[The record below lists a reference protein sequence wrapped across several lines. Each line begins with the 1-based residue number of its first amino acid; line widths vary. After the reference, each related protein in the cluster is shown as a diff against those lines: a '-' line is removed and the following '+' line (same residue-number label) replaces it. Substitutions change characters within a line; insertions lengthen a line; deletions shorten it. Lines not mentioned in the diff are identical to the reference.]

1 MGDIDLEPMRMVQEV
16 EGPRPAKKKMRSNIT
31 VGMFDGGIIEDH
43 VLLKGY
49 AKENDVVNTTATSN
63 SLQHGNSVCGAILHG
78 HLGGKTPSDEL
89 KNPSVFVESF
99 RVLPAETQITSTRDA
114 ESVHGMYETID
125 QIEAV
130 VAERKDIKLYNLSFG
145 PKEPILDDN
154 ISRFTYALDR
164 LTYNVEEGEI
174 NPLFCTAVGNDGNR
188 GEYLNRIQTPSD
200 FFTKQI
206 QKLKNDNRRGTA
218 RNYSKTLKSLKAFMK
233 NTDSTFNIVTEQFV
247 ESYNTF
253 LIQRGVV
260 RNTISFYMRIFRSV
274 YNKAVTQKIIE
285 QTFPFK
291 NVYTGVDRTR
301 KRAVT
306 ETVIS
311 QLLSI
316 DLKKS
321 KALQFARDLFIF
333 SFYARGMAF
342 VDIVYLKKSNIQNG
356 YITYVRHKTGQELT
370 IRIETRLQN
379 IINRYEKKDSPYVFP
394 ILNTE
399 DGNKAYSQYEIA
411 LNYYNRQLKRLS
423 KLLEPNINLSSYTP
437 RHTWA
442 TTARNKNVPLS
453 IISAGM
459 GHSSEKTTLIYL
471 TKIDNS
477 IIDEVNKAII
487 DSIKQ

>member
-1 MGDIDLEPMRMVQEV
+1 MATVKVKL
-16 EGPRPAKKKMRSNIT
+16 RPST
-31 VGMFDGGIIEDH
+31 VPGKAGTIYYQ
-43 VLLKGY
+43 L
-49 AKENDVVNTTATSN
+49 T
-63 SLQHGNSVCGAILHG
+63 
-78 HLGGKTPSDEL
+78 HLRQVK
-89 KNPSVFVESF
+89 
-99 RVLPAETQITSTRDA
+99 QITTKIHLHPQDWDSNKAQIIFTDSTSYLLQCKIDRD
-114 ESVHGMYETID
+114 
-125 QIEAV
+125 
-130 VAERKDIKLYNLSFG
+130 
-145 PKEPILDDN
+145 
-154 ISRFTYALDR
+154 LDR
-164 LTYNVEEGEI
+164 LKKIIYKIDAECANYTVNEI
-174 NPLFCTAVGNDGNR
+174 IEKFYQTTAD
-188 GEYLNRIQTPSD
+188 YSITD
-200 FFTKQI
+200 FFTQQI

-274 YNKAVTQKIIE
+274 YNKAVAQKIIE

-379 IINRYEKKDSPYVFP
+379 IINQYEKKDSPYLFP

-399 DGNKAYSQYEIA
+399 DENKAYSQYEIA

>member
-1 MGDIDLEPMRMVQEV
+1 MATVKVKL
-16 EGPRPAKKKMRSNIT
+16 RPST
-31 VGMFDGGIIEDH
+31 VPGKAGTIYYQ
-43 VLLKGY
+43 L
-49 AKENDVVNTTATSN
+49 T
-63 SLQHGNSVCGAILHG
+63 
-78 HLGGKTPSDEL
+78 HLRQVK
-89 KNPSVFVESF
+89 
-99 RVLPAETQITSTRDA
+99 QITTKIHLHPQDWDSNKAQIIFTDSTSYLLQCKIDRD
-114 ESVHGMYETID
+114 
-125 QIEAV
+125 
-130 VAERKDIKLYNLSFG
+130 
-145 PKEPILDDN
+145 
-154 ISRFTYALDR
+154 LDR
-164 LTYNVEEGEI
+164 LKKIIYKIDAECANYTVNEI
-174 NPLFCTAVGNDGNR
+174 IEKFYQTTAD
-188 GEYLNRIQTPSD
+188 YSITD
-200 FFTKQI
+200 FFTQQI

-311 QLLSI
+311 HLLSI

-379 IINRYEKKDSPYVFP
+379 IINQYEKKDSPYLFP

-399 DGNKAYSQYEIA
+399 DENKAYSQYEIA

>member
-1 MGDIDLEPMRMVQEV
+1 MATVKVKL
-16 EGPRPAKKKMRSNIT
+16 RPSTVPGKAGTIYYQLTHLRQVKQITTKIHLHPKNWDSN
-31 VGMFDGGIIEDH
+31 
-43 VLLKGY
+43 
-49 AKENDVVNTTATSN
+49 N
-63 SLQHGNSVCGAILHG
+63 
-78 HLGGKTPSDEL
+78 
-89 KNPSVFVESF
+89 
-99 RVLPAETQITSTRDA
+99 TQIIFTDSTSYLLQCKIDRD
-114 ESVHGMYETID
+114 
-125 QIEAV
+125 
-130 VAERKDIKLYNLSFG
+130 
-145 PKEPILDDN
+145 
-154 ISRFTYALDR
+154 LDR
-164 LTYNVEEGEI
+164 LKKIICKMDTECANYTVNEI
-174 NPLFCTAVGNDGNR
+174 IEKFH
-188 GEYLNRIQTPSD
+188 QTNSDYTITD

-218 RNYSKTLKSLKAFMK
+218 RNYNKTLKSLKAFMK

-274 YNKAVTQKIIE
+274 YNKAVAQKIVE

-291 NVYTGVDRTR
+291 NVYTGVDKTR

-333 SFYARGMAF
+333 SFYTRGMAF
-342 VDIVYLKKSNIQNG
+342 VDIVFLKKSNIQNG

-370 IRIETRLQN
+370 IKIETKLQN

-399 DGNKAYSQYEIA
+399 DENKAYSQYEIA

-423 KLLEPNINLSSYTP
+423 NFLEPNINLSSYTP

-459 GHSSEKTTLIYL
+459 GHSSERTTLIYL
-471 TKIDNS
+471 TKIENS
-477 IIDEVNKAII
+477 VIDEVNKTII

>member
-1 MGDIDLEPMRMVQEV
+1 MATVKVKL
-16 EGPRPAKKKMRSNIT
+16 RPST
-31 VGMFDGGIIEDH
+31 VPGKAGTIYYQ
-43 VLLKGY
+43 L
-49 AKENDVVNTTATSN
+49 T
-63 SLQHGNSVCGAILHG
+63 
-78 HLGGKTPSDEL
+78 HLRQVK
-89 KNPSVFVESF
+89 
-99 RVLPAETQITSTRDA
+99 QITTKIHLHPQDWDSNKAQIIFTDSTSYLLQCKIDRD
-114 ESVHGMYETID
+114 
-125 QIEAV
+125 
-130 VAERKDIKLYNLSFG
+130 
-145 PKEPILDDN
+145 
-154 ISRFTYALDR
+154 LDR
-164 LTYNVEEGEI
+164 LKKIIYKIDAECANYTVNEI
-174 NPLFCTAVGNDGNR
+174 IEKFYQTTAD
-188 GEYLNRIQTPSD
+188 YSITD
-200 FFTKQI
+200 FFTQQI

-356 YITYVRHKTGQELT
+356 YITCVRHKTGQELT

-379 IINRYEKKDSPYVFP
+379 IINQYEKKDSPYLFP

-399 DGNKAYSQYEIA
+399 DENKAYSQYEVA

>member
-1 MGDIDLEPMRMVQEV
+1 MATVKVKL
-16 EGPRPAKKKMRSNIT
+16 RPST
-31 VGMFDGGIIEDH
+31 VPGKAGTIYYQ
-43 VLLKGY
+43 L
-49 AKENDVVNTTATSN
+49 T
-63 SLQHGNSVCGAILHG
+63 
-78 HLGGKTPSDEL
+78 HLRQVK
-89 KNPSVFVESF
+89 
-99 RVLPAETQITSTRDA
+99 QITTKIHLHPQDWDSNKAQIIFTDSTSYLLQCKIDRD
-114 ESVHGMYETID
+114 
-125 QIEAV
+125 
-130 VAERKDIKLYNLSFG
+130 
-145 PKEPILDDN
+145 
-154 ISRFTYALDR
+154 LDR
-164 LTYNVEEGEI
+164 LKKIIYKIDAECANYTVNEI
-174 NPLFCTAVGNDGNR
+174 IEKFYQTTAD
-188 GEYLNRIQTPSD
+188 YSITD
-200 FFTKQI
+200 FFTQQI

-379 IINRYEKKDSPYVFP
+379 IINQYEKKDSPYLFP

-399 DGNKAYSQYEIA
+399 DENKAYSQYEIA

-477 IIDEVNKAII
+477 IIADVNKAII

>member
-1 MGDIDLEPMRMVQEV
+1 MATVKVKL
-16 EGPRPAKKKMRSNIT
+16 RPSTVPGKAGTIYYQLTHLRQVKQITTKIHLHPKNWDSN
-31 VGMFDGGIIEDH
+31 
-43 VLLKGY
+43 
-49 AKENDVVNTTATSN
+49 N
-63 SLQHGNSVCGAILHG
+63 
-78 HLGGKTPSDEL
+78 
-89 KNPSVFVESF
+89 
-99 RVLPAETQITSTRDA
+99 TQIIFTDSTSYLLQCKIDRD
-114 ESVHGMYETID
+114 
-125 QIEAV
+125 
-130 VAERKDIKLYNLSFG
+130 
-145 PKEPILDDN
+145 
-154 ISRFTYALDR
+154 LDR
-164 LTYNVEEGEI
+164 LKKIICKMDTECANYTVNEI
-174 NPLFCTAVGNDGNR
+174 IEKFH
-188 GEYLNRIQTPSD
+188 QTNSDYTITD

-218 RNYSKTLKSLKAFMK
+218 RNYNKTLKSLKAFMK

-274 YNKAVTQKIIE
+274 YNKAVTQKIVE

-291 NVYTGVDRTR
+291 NVYTGVDKTR

-333 SFYARGMAF
+333 SFYTRGMAF
-342 VDIVYLKKSNIQNG
+342 VDIVFLKKSNIQNG

-370 IRIETRLQN
+370 IKIETKLQN

-399 DGNKAYSQYEIA
+399 DENKAYSQYEIA

-423 KLLEPNINLSSYTP
+423 NFLEPNINLSSYTP

-459 GHSSEKTTLIYL
+459 GHKLGKDDTDLLDQDRKFSYRRSK
-471 TKIDNS
+471 
-477 IIDEVNKAII
+477 
-487 DSIKQ
+487 

>member
-1 MGDIDLEPMRMVQEV
+1 MATVKVKL
-16 EGPRPAKKKMRSNIT
+16 RPSTVPGKAGTIYYQLTHLRQVKQITTKIHLHPKNWDSN
-31 VGMFDGGIIEDH
+31 
-43 VLLKGY
+43 
-49 AKENDVVNTTATSN
+49 N
-63 SLQHGNSVCGAILHG
+63 
-78 HLGGKTPSDEL
+78 
-89 KNPSVFVESF
+89 
-99 RVLPAETQITSTRDA
+99 TQIIFTDSTSYLLQCKIDRD
-114 ESVHGMYETID
+114 
-125 QIEAV
+125 
-130 VAERKDIKLYNLSFG
+130 
-145 PKEPILDDN
+145 
-154 ISRFTYALDR
+154 LDR
-164 LTYNVEEGEI
+164 LKKIICKMDTECANYTVNEI
-174 NPLFCTAVGNDGNR
+174 IEKFH
-188 GEYLNRIQTPSD
+188 QTNSDYTITD

-218 RNYSKTLKSLKAFMK
+218 RNYNKTLKSLKAFMK

-274 YNKAVTQKIIE
+274 YNKAVTQKIVE

-291 NVYTGVDRTR
+291 NVYTGVDKTR

-333 SFYARGMAF
+333 SFYTRGMTF
-342 VDIVYLKKSNIQNG
+342 VDIVFLKKSNIQNG

-370 IRIETRLQN
+370 IKIETKLQN

-423 KLLEPNINLSSYTP
+423 NFLEPNINLSSYTP

-459 GHSSEKTTLIYL
+459 GHSSERTTLIYL
-471 TKIDNS
+471 TKIENS
-477 IIDEVNKAII
+477 VIDQVNKTII

>member
-1 MGDIDLEPMRMVQEV
+1 MATVKVKL
-16 EGPRPAKKKMRSNIT
+16 RPST
-31 VGMFDGGIIEDH
+31 VPGKAGTIYYQ
-43 VLLKGY
+43 L
-49 AKENDVVNTTATSN
+49 T
-63 SLQHGNSVCGAILHG
+63 
-78 HLGGKTPSDEL
+78 HLRQVK
-89 KNPSVFVESF
+89 
-99 RVLPAETQITSTRDA
+99 QITTKIHLHPQDWDSNKAQIIFTDSTSYLLQCKIDRD
-114 ESVHGMYETID
+114 
-125 QIEAV
+125 
-130 VAERKDIKLYNLSFG
+130 
-145 PKEPILDDN
+145 
-154 ISRFTYALDR
+154 LDR
-164 LTYNVEEGEI
+164 LKKIIYKIDAECANYTVNEI
-174 NPLFCTAVGNDGNR
+174 IEKFYQTTAD
-188 GEYLNRIQTPSD
+188 YSITD
-200 FFTKQI
+200 FFTQQI

-260 RNTISFYMRIFRSV
+260 QNTISFYMRIFRSV

-379 IINRYEKKDSPYVFP
+379 IINQYEKKDSPYLFP

-399 DGNKAYSQYEIA
+399 DENKAYSQYEIA

>member
-1 MGDIDLEPMRMVQEV
+1 MATVKVKL
-16 EGPRPAKKKMRSNIT
+16 RPSTVPGKAGTIYYQLTHLRQVKQITTKIHLHPKNWDSN
-31 VGMFDGGIIEDH
+31 
-43 VLLKGY
+43 
-49 AKENDVVNTTATSN
+49 N
-63 SLQHGNSVCGAILHG
+63 
-78 HLGGKTPSDEL
+78 
-89 KNPSVFVESF
+89 
-99 RVLPAETQITSTRDA
+99 TQIIFTDSTSYLLQCKIDRD
-114 ESVHGMYETID
+114 
-125 QIEAV
+125 
-130 VAERKDIKLYNLSFG
+130 
-145 PKEPILDDN
+145 
-154 ISRFTYALDR
+154 LDR
-164 LTYNVEEGEI
+164 LKKIINKMDTECANYTVNEI
-174 NPLFCTAVGNDGNR
+174 IEKFH
-188 GEYLNRIQTPSD
+188 QTNSDYTITD

-206 QKLKNDNRRGTA
+206 QKLKNDNRRGTT
-218 RNYSKTLKSLKAFMK
+218 RNYNKTLKSLKAFMK

-274 YNKAVTQKIIE
+274 YNKAVTQKIVE

-291 NVYTGVDRTR
+291 NVYTGVDKTR

-333 SFYARGMAF
+333 SFYTRGMAF
-342 VDIVYLKKSNIQNG
+342 VDIVFLKKSNIQNG

-370 IRIETRLQN
+370 IKIETKLQN

-423 KLLEPNINLSSYTP
+423 NFLEPNINLSSYTP

-459 GHSSEKTTLIYL
+459 GHSSERTTLIYL
-471 TKIDNS
+471 TKIENS
-477 IIDEVNKAII
+477 VIDEVNKTII

>member
-1 MGDIDLEPMRMVQEV
+1 MATVKVKL
-16 EGPRPAKKKMRSNIT
+16 RPST
-31 VGMFDGGIIEDH
+31 VPGKAGTIYYQ
-43 VLLKGY
+43 L
-49 AKENDVVNTTATSN
+49 T
-63 SLQHGNSVCGAILHG
+63 
-78 HLGGKTPSDEL
+78 HLRQVK
-89 KNPSVFVESF
+89 
-99 RVLPAETQITSTRDA
+99 QITTKIHLHPQDWDSNKAQIIFTDSTSYLLQCKIDRD
-114 ESVHGMYETID
+114 
-125 QIEAV
+125 
-130 VAERKDIKLYNLSFG
+130 
-145 PKEPILDDN
+145 
-154 ISRFTYALDR
+154 LDR
-164 LTYNVEEGEI
+164 LKKIIYKIDAECANYTVNEI
-174 NPLFCTAVGNDGNR
+174 IEKFYQTTAD
-188 GEYLNRIQTPSD
+188 YSITD
-200 FFTKQI
+200 FFTQQI

-379 IINRYEKKDSPYVFP
+379 IINQYEKKDSPYLFP

-399 DGNKAYSQYEIA
+399 DENNAYSQYEIA

>member
-1 MGDIDLEPMRMVQEV
+1 MATVKVKL
-16 EGPRPAKKKMRSNIT
+16 RPST
-31 VGMFDGGIIEDH
+31 VPGKAGTIYYQ
-43 VLLKGY
+43 L
-49 AKENDVVNTTATSN
+49 T
-63 SLQHGNSVCGAILHG
+63 
-78 HLGGKTPSDEL
+78 HLRQVK
-89 KNPSVFVESF
+89 
-99 RVLPAETQITSTRDA
+99 QITTKIHLHPQDWDSNKAQIIFTDSTSYLLQCKIDRD
-114 ESVHGMYETID
+114 
-125 QIEAV
+125 
-130 VAERKDIKLYNLSFG
+130 
-145 PKEPILDDN
+145 
-154 ISRFTYALDR
+154 LDR
-164 LTYNVEEGEI
+164 LKKIIYKIDAECANYTVNEI
-174 NPLFCTAVGNDGNR
+174 IEKFYQTTAD
-188 GEYLNRIQTPSD
+188 YSITD
-200 FFTKQI
+200 FFTQQI

-379 IINRYEKKDSPYVFP
+379 IINQYEKKDSPYLFP

-399 DGNKAYSQYEIA
+399 DENKAYSQYEIA

-459 GHSSEKTTLIYL
+459 GHSSEKNHTDLFDKDRQFNYR
-471 TKIDNS
+471 
-477 IIDEVNKAII
+477 
-487 DSIKQ
+487 

>member
-1 MGDIDLEPMRMVQEV
+1 MATVKVKL
-16 EGPRPAKKKMRSNIT
+16 RPSTVPGKAGTIYYQLTHLRQVKQITTKIHLHPKNWDSN
-31 VGMFDGGIIEDH
+31 
-43 VLLKGY
+43 
-49 AKENDVVNTTATSN
+49 N
-63 SLQHGNSVCGAILHG
+63 
-78 HLGGKTPSDEL
+78 
-89 KNPSVFVESF
+89 
-99 RVLPAETQITSTRDA
+99 TQIIFTDSTSYLLQCKIDRD
-114 ESVHGMYETID
+114 
-125 QIEAV
+125 
-130 VAERKDIKLYNLSFG
+130 
-145 PKEPILDDN
+145 
-154 ISRFTYALDR
+154 LDR
-164 LTYNVEEGEI
+164 LKKIICKMDTECANYTVNEI
-174 NPLFCTAVGNDGNR
+174 IEKFH
-188 GEYLNRIQTPSD
+188 QTNSDYTITD

-218 RNYSKTLKSLKAFMK
+218 RNYNKTLKSLKAFMK

-274 YNKAVTQKIIE
+274 YNKAVTQKIVE

-291 NVYTGVDRTR
+291 NVYTGVDKTR

-333 SFYARGMAF
+333 SFYTRGMAF
-342 VDIVYLKKSNIQNG
+342 VDIVFLKKSNIQNG

-370 IRIETRLQN
+370 IKIETKLQN

-423 KLLEPNINLSSYTP
+423 NFLEPNINLSSYTP

-459 GHSSEKTTLIYL
+459 DTARKGRHYL
-471 TKIDNS
+471 LDQDRKFS
-477 IIDEVNKAII
+477 YRRSK
-487 DSIKQ
+487 

>member
-1 MGDIDLEPMRMVQEV
+1 MATVKVKL
-16 EGPRPAKKKMRSNIT
+16 RPST
-31 VGMFDGGIIEDH
+31 VPGKAGTIYYQ
-43 VLLKGY
+43 L
-49 AKENDVVNTTATSN
+49 T
-63 SLQHGNSVCGAILHG
+63 
-78 HLGGKTPSDEL
+78 HLRQVK
-89 KNPSVFVESF
+89 
-99 RVLPAETQITSTRDA
+99 QITTKIHLHPQDWDSNKAQIIFTDSTSYLLQCKIDRD
-114 ESVHGMYETID
+114 
-125 QIEAV
+125 
-130 VAERKDIKLYNLSFG
+130 
-145 PKEPILDDN
+145 
-154 ISRFTYALDR
+154 LDR
-164 LTYNVEEGEI
+164 LKKIIYKIDAECANYTVNEI
-174 NPLFCTAVGNDGNR
+174 IEKFYQTTAD
-188 GEYLNRIQTPSD
+188 YSITD
-200 FFTKQI
+200 FFTQQI

-253 LIQRGVV
+253 LIQWGVV

-379 IINRYEKKDSPYVFP
+379 IINQYEKKDSPYLFP

-399 DGNKAYSQYEIA
+399 DENKAYSQYEIA

>member
-1 MGDIDLEPMRMVQEV
+1 MATVKVKL
-16 EGPRPAKKKMRSNIT
+16 RPST
-31 VGMFDGGIIEDH
+31 VPGKAGTIYYQ
-43 VLLKGY
+43 L
-49 AKENDVVNTTATSN
+49 T
-63 SLQHGNSVCGAILHG
+63 
-78 HLGGKTPSDEL
+78 HLRQVK
-89 KNPSVFVESF
+89 
-99 RVLPAETQITSTRDA
+99 QITTKIHLHPQDWDSNKAQIIFTDLTSYLLQCKIDRD
-114 ESVHGMYETID
+114 
-125 QIEAV
+125 
-130 VAERKDIKLYNLSFG
+130 
-145 PKEPILDDN
+145 
-154 ISRFTYALDR
+154 LDR
-164 LTYNVEEGEI
+164 LKKIIYKIDAECANYTVNEI
-174 NPLFCTAVGNDGNR
+174 IEKFYQTTAD
-188 GEYLNRIQTPSD
+188 YSITD
-200 FFTKQI
+200 FFTQQI

-379 IINRYEKKDSPYVFP
+379 IINQYEKKDSPYLFP

-399 DGNKAYSQYEIA
+399 DENKAYSQYEIA

>member
-1 MGDIDLEPMRMVQEV
+1 MATVKVKL
-16 EGPRPAKKKMRSNIT
+16 RPSTVPGKAGTIYYQLTHLRQVKQITTKIHLHPKNWDSN
-31 VGMFDGGIIEDH
+31 
-43 VLLKGY
+43 
-49 AKENDVVNTTATSN
+49 N
-63 SLQHGNSVCGAILHG
+63 
-78 HLGGKTPSDEL
+78 
-89 KNPSVFVESF
+89 
-99 RVLPAETQITSTRDA
+99 TQIIFTDSTSYLLQCKIDRD
-114 ESVHGMYETID
+114 
-125 QIEAV
+125 
-130 VAERKDIKLYNLSFG
+130 
-145 PKEPILDDN
+145 
-154 ISRFTYALDR
+154 LDR
-164 LTYNVEEGEI
+164 LKKIICKMDTECANYTVNEI
-174 NPLFCTAVGNDGNR
+174 IEKFH
-188 GEYLNRIQTPSD
+188 QTNSDYTITD

-218 RNYSKTLKSLKAFMK
+218 RNYNETLKSLKAFMK

-274 YNKAVTQKIIE
+274 YNKAVTQKIVE

-291 NVYTGVDRTR
+291 NVYTGVDKTR

-333 SFYARGMAF
+333 SFYTRGMAF
-342 VDIVYLKKSNIQNG
+342 VDIVFLKKSNIQNG

-370 IRIETRLQN
+370 IKIETKLQN

-423 KLLEPNINLSSYTP
+423 NFLEPNINLSSYTP

-459 GHSSEKTTLIYL
+459 GHSSERTTLIYL
-471 TKIDNS
+471 TKIENS
-477 IIDEVNKAII
+477 VIDEVNKTII

>member
-1 MGDIDLEPMRMVQEV
+1 MATVKVKLRPSTVPGKAGTIYYQLTHLRQAKQITTKIHLHPQDWDSNKAQIIFTDSTSYLLQCKIDRDIDRL
-16 EGPRPAKKKMRSNIT
+16 KKIIYKIDAECANYT
-31 VGMFDGGIIEDH
+31 VNEIIE
-43 VLLKGY
+43 KFY
-49 AKENDVVNTTATSN
+49 QTTADYS
-63 SLQHGNSVCGAILHG
+63 
-78 HLGGKTPSDEL
+78 
-89 KNPSVFVESF
+89 
-99 RVLPAETQITSTRDA
+99 IT
-114 ESVHGMYETID
+114 
-125 QIEAV
+125 
-130 VAERKDIKLYNLSFG
+130 
-145 PKEPILDDN
+145 
-154 ISRFTYALDR
+154 
-164 LTYNVEEGEI
+164 
-174 NPLFCTAVGNDGNR
+174 
-188 GEYLNRIQTPSD
+188 D
-200 FFTKQI
+200 FFTQQI

-218 RNYSKTLKSLKAFMK
+218 RNYSKTLKSLKAFKK

-379 IINRYEKKDSPYVFP
+379 IINQYEKKDSPYLFP

-399 DGNKAYSQYEIA
+399 DENKAYPQYEIA

-442 TTARNKNVPLS
+442 TTARNKNVPLT

>member
-1 MGDIDLEPMRMVQEV
+1 MATVKVKL
-16 EGPRPAKKKMRSNIT
+16 RPST
-31 VGMFDGGIIEDH
+31 VPGKAGTIYYQ
-43 VLLKGY
+43 L
-49 AKENDVVNTTATSN
+49 T
-63 SLQHGNSVCGAILHG
+63 
-78 HLGGKTPSDEL
+78 HLRQVK
-89 KNPSVFVESF
+89 
-99 RVLPAETQITSTRDA
+99 QITTKIHLHPQDWDSNKAQIIFTDSTSYLLQCKIDRD
-114 ESVHGMYETID
+114 
-125 QIEAV
+125 
-130 VAERKDIKLYNLSFG
+130 
-145 PKEPILDDN
+145 
-154 ISRFTYALDR
+154 LDR
-164 LTYNVEEGEI
+164 LKKIIYKIDAECANYTVNEI
-174 NPLFCTAVGNDGNR
+174 IEKFYQTTAD
-188 GEYLNRIQTPSD
+188 YSITD
-200 FFTKQI
+200 FFTQQI

-260 RNTISFYMRIFRSV
+260 RNTISFYMRRVRSV

-379 IINRYEKKDSPYVFP
+379 IINQYEKKDSPYLFP

-399 DGNKAYSQYEIA
+399 DENKAYSQYEIA

>member
-1 MGDIDLEPMRMVQEV
+1 MATVKVKL
-16 EGPRPAKKKMRSNIT
+16 RPSTVPGKAGTIYYQLTHLRQVKQITTKIHLHPKNWDSN
-31 VGMFDGGIIEDH
+31 
-43 VLLKGY
+43 
-49 AKENDVVNTTATSN
+49 N
-63 SLQHGNSVCGAILHG
+63 
-78 HLGGKTPSDEL
+78 
-89 KNPSVFVESF
+89 
-99 RVLPAETQITSTRDA
+99 TQIIFTDSTSYLLQCKIDRD
-114 ESVHGMYETID
+114 
-125 QIEAV
+125 
-130 VAERKDIKLYNLSFG
+130 
-145 PKEPILDDN
+145 
-154 ISRFTYALDR
+154 LDR
-164 LTYNVEEGEI
+164 LKKIICKMDTECANYTVNEI
-174 NPLFCTAVGNDGNR
+174 IEKFH
-188 GEYLNRIQTPSD
+188 QTNSDYTITD
-200 FFTKQI
+200 FFAKQI

-218 RNYSKTLKSLKAFMK
+218 RNYNKTLKSLKAFMK

-274 YNKAVTQKIIE
+274 YNKAVTQKIVE

-291 NVYTGVDRTR
+291 NVYTGVDKTR

-333 SFYARGMAF
+333 SFYTRGMAF
-342 VDIVYLKKSNIQNG
+342 VDIVFLKKSNIQNG

-370 IRIETRLQN
+370 IKIETKLQN

-423 KLLEPNINLSSYTP
+423 NFLEPNINLSSYTP

-459 GHSSEKTTLIYL
+459 GHSSERTTLIYL
-471 TKIDNS
+471 TKIENS
-477 IIDEVNKAII
+477 VIDEVNKTII

>member
-1 MGDIDLEPMRMVQEV
+1 MATVKVKL
-16 EGPRPAKKKMRSNIT
+16 RPST
-31 VGMFDGGIIEDH
+31 VPGKAGTIYYQ
-43 VLLKGY
+43 L
-49 AKENDVVNTTATSN
+49 T
-63 SLQHGNSVCGAILHG
+63 
-78 HLGGKTPSDEL
+78 HLRQVK
-89 KNPSVFVESF
+89 
-99 RVLPAETQITSTRDA
+99 QITTKIHLHPQDWDSNKAQIIFTDSTSYLLQCKIDRD
-114 ESVHGMYETID
+114 
-125 QIEAV
+125 
-130 VAERKDIKLYNLSFG
+130 
-145 PKEPILDDN
+145 
-154 ISRFTYALDR
+154 LDR
-164 LTYNVEEGEI
+164 LKKIIYKIDAECANYTVNEI
-174 NPLFCTAVGNDGNR
+174 IEKFYQTTAD
-188 GEYLNRIQTPSD
+188 YSITD
-200 FFTKQI
+200 FFTQQI

-379 IINRYEKKDSPYVFP
+379 IINQYEKKDSPYLFP

-399 DGNKAYSQYEIA
+399 DENKAYSQYEIA

-459 GHSSEKTTLIYL
+459 GHSSEKTTLIILSLSKRRYKFDA
-471 TKIDNS
+471 KIL
-477 IIDEVNKAII
+477 VFY
-487 DSIKQ
+487 

>member
-1 MGDIDLEPMRMVQEV
+1 MATVKVKL
-16 EGPRPAKKKMRSNIT
+16 RPSTVPGKAGTIYYQLTHLRQVKQITTKIHLHPKNWDSN
-31 VGMFDGGIIEDH
+31 
-43 VLLKGY
+43 
-49 AKENDVVNTTATSN
+49 N
-63 SLQHGNSVCGAILHG
+63 
-78 HLGGKTPSDEL
+78 
-89 KNPSVFVESF
+89 
-99 RVLPAETQITSTRDA
+99 TQIIFTDSTSYLLQCKIDRD
-114 ESVHGMYETID
+114 
-125 QIEAV
+125 
-130 VAERKDIKLYNLSFG
+130 
-145 PKEPILDDN
+145 
-154 ISRFTYALDR
+154 LDR
-164 LTYNVEEGEI
+164 LKKIICKMDTECANYTVNEI
-174 NPLFCTAVGNDGNR
+174 IEKFH
-188 GEYLNRIQTPSD
+188 QTNSDYTITD

-218 RNYSKTLKSLKAFMK
+218 RNYNKTLKSLKAFMK

-274 YNKAVTQKIIE
+274 YNKAVTQKIVE

-291 NVYTGVDRTR
+291 NVYTGVDKTR

-333 SFYARGMAF
+333 SFYTRGMAF
-342 VDIVYLKKSNIQNG
+342 VDIVFLKKSNIQNG

-370 IRIETRLQN
+370 IKIETKLQN

-423 KLLEPNINLSSYTP
+423 NFLEPNINLSSYTP

-459 GHSSEKTTLIYL
+459 GHSSERTTLIYL
-471 TKIDNS
+471 TKIENS
-477 IIDEVNKAII
+477 VIDEVHKTII

>member
-1 MGDIDLEPMRMVQEV
+1 MATVKVKL
-16 EGPRPAKKKMRSNIT
+16 RPSTVPGKAGTIYYQLTHLRQVKQITTKIHLHPKNWDSN
-31 VGMFDGGIIEDH
+31 
-43 VLLKGY
+43 
-49 AKENDVVNTTATSN
+49 N
-63 SLQHGNSVCGAILHG
+63 
-78 HLGGKTPSDEL
+78 
-89 KNPSVFVESF
+89 
-99 RVLPAETQITSTRDA
+99 TQIIFTDSTSYLLQCKIDRD
-114 ESVHGMYETID
+114 
-125 QIEAV
+125 
-130 VAERKDIKLYNLSFG
+130 
-145 PKEPILDDN
+145 
-154 ISRFTYALDR
+154 LDR
-164 LTYNVEEGEI
+164 LKKIIYKIDAECANYTVNEI
-174 NPLFCTAVGNDGNR
+174 IEKFYQTTAD
-188 GEYLNRIQTPSD
+188 YSITD
-200 FFTKQI
+200 FFTQQI

-333 SFYARGMAF
+333 SFYTRGMAF
-342 VDIVYLKKSNIQNG
+342 VDIVFLKKSNIQNG

-370 IRIETRLQN
+370 IKIETKLQN

-423 KLLEPNINLSSYTP
+423 NFLEPNINLSSYTP

-459 GHSSEKTTLIYL
+459 GHSSERTTLIYL
-471 TKIDNS
+471 TKIENS
-477 IIDEVNKAII
+477 VIDEVNKTII

>member
-1 MGDIDLEPMRMVQEV
+1 MATVKVKL
-16 EGPRPAKKKMRSNIT
+16 RPST
-31 VGMFDGGIIEDH
+31 VPGKAGTIYYQ
-43 VLLKGY
+43 L
-49 AKENDVVNTTATSN
+49 T
-63 SLQHGNSVCGAILHG
+63 
-78 HLGGKTPSDEL
+78 HLRQVK
-89 KNPSVFVESF
+89 
-99 RVLPAETQITSTRDA
+99 QITTKIHPHPQDWDSNKAQIIFTDSTSYLLQCKIDRD
-114 ESVHGMYETID
+114 
-125 QIEAV
+125 
-130 VAERKDIKLYNLSFG
+130 
-145 PKEPILDDN
+145 
-154 ISRFTYALDR
+154 LDR
-164 LTYNVEEGEI
+164 LKKIIYKIDAECANYTVNEI
-174 NPLFCTAVGNDGNR
+174 IEKFYQTTAD
-188 GEYLNRIQTPSD
+188 YSITD
-200 FFTKQI
+200 FFTQQI

-379 IINRYEKKDSPYVFP
+379 IINQYEKKDSPYLFP

-399 DGNKAYSQYEIA
+399 DENKAYSQYEIA

>member
-1 MGDIDLEPMRMVQEV
+1 MATVKVKL
-16 EGPRPAKKKMRSNIT
+16 RPST
-31 VGMFDGGIIEDH
+31 VPGKAGTIYYQ
-43 VLLKGY
+43 L
-49 AKENDVVNTTATSN
+49 T
-63 SLQHGNSVCGAILHG
+63 
-78 HLGGKTPSDEL
+78 HLRQVK
-89 KNPSVFVESF
+89 
-99 RVLPAETQITSTRDA
+99 QITTKIHLHPQDWDSNKAQISFTDSTSYLLQCKIDRD
-114 ESVHGMYETID
+114 
-125 QIEAV
+125 
-130 VAERKDIKLYNLSFG
+130 
-145 PKEPILDDN
+145 
-154 ISRFTYALDR
+154 LDR
-164 LTYNVEEGEI
+164 LKKIIYKIDAECANYTVNEI
-174 NPLFCTAVGNDGNR
+174 IEKFYQTTAD
-188 GEYLNRIQTPSD
+188 YSITD
-200 FFTKQI
+200 FFTQQI

-379 IINRYEKKDSPYVFP
+379 IINQYEKKDSPYLFP

-399 DGNKAYSQYEIA
+399 DENKAYSQYEIA

>member
-1 MGDIDLEPMRMVQEV
+1 MATVKVKL
-16 EGPRPAKKKMRSNIT
+16 RPST
-31 VGMFDGGIIEDH
+31 VPGKAGTIYYQ
-43 VLLKGY
+43 L
-49 AKENDVVNTTATSN
+49 T
-63 SLQHGNSVCGAILHG
+63 
-78 HLGGKTPSDEL
+78 HLRQVK
-89 KNPSVFVESF
+89 
-99 RVLPAETQITSTRDA
+99 QITTKIHLHPQDWDSNKAQIIFTDSTSYLLQCKIDRD
-114 ESVHGMYETID
+114 
-125 QIEAV
+125 
-130 VAERKDIKLYNLSFG
+130 
-145 PKEPILDDN
+145 
-154 ISRFTYALDR
+154 LDR
-164 LTYNVEEGEI
+164 LKKIIYKIDAECANYTVNEI
-174 NPLFCTAVGNDGNR
+174 IEKFYQTTAD
-188 GEYLNRIQTPSD
+188 YSITD
-200 FFTKQI
+200 FFTQQI

-306 ETVIS
+306 EKVIS

-379 IINRYEKKDSPYVFP
+379 IINQYEKKDSPYLFP

-399 DGNKAYSQYEIA
+399 DENKAYSQYEIA

>member
-1 MGDIDLEPMRMVQEV
+1 MATVKVKL
-16 EGPRPAKKKMRSNIT
+16 RPSTVPGKAGTIYYQLTHLRQVKQITTKIHLHPKNWDSN
-31 VGMFDGGIIEDH
+31 
-43 VLLKGY
+43 
-49 AKENDVVNTTATSN
+49 N
-63 SLQHGNSVCGAILHG
+63 
-78 HLGGKTPSDEL
+78 
-89 KNPSVFVESF
+89 
-99 RVLPAETQITSTRDA
+99 TQIIFTDSTSYLLQCKIDRD
-114 ESVHGMYETID
+114 
-125 QIEAV
+125 
-130 VAERKDIKLYNLSFG
+130 
-145 PKEPILDDN
+145 
-154 ISRFTYALDR
+154 LDR
-164 LTYNVEEGEI
+164 LKKIICKMDTECANYTVNEI
-174 NPLFCTAVGNDGNR
+174 IEKFH
-188 GEYLNRIQTPSD
+188 QTNSDYTITD

-218 RNYSKTLKSLKAFMK
+218 RNYNKTLTSLKAFMK

-274 YNKAVTQKIIE
+274 YNKAVTQKIVE

-291 NVYTGVDRTR
+291 NVYTGVDKTR

-333 SFYARGMAF
+333 SFYTRGMAF
-342 VDIVYLKKSNIQNG
+342 VDIVFLKKSNIQNG

-370 IRIETRLQN
+370 IKIETKLQN

-423 KLLEPNINLSSYTP
+423 NFLEPNINLSSYTP

-459 GHSSEKTTLIYL
+459 GHSSERTTLIYL
-471 TKIDNS
+471 TKIENS
-477 IIDEVNKAII
+477 VIDEVNKTII

>member
-1 MGDIDLEPMRMVQEV
+1 MATVKVKL
-16 EGPRPAKKKMRSNIT
+16 RPST
-31 VGMFDGGIIEDH
+31 VPGKAGTIYYQ
-43 VLLKGY
+43 L
-49 AKENDVVNTTATSN
+49 T
-63 SLQHGNSVCGAILHG
+63 
-78 HLGGKTPSDEL
+78 HLRQVK
-89 KNPSVFVESF
+89 
-99 RVLPAETQITSTRDA
+99 QITTKIHLHPQDWDSNKAQIIFTDSTSYLLQCKIDRD
-114 ESVHGMYETID
+114 
-125 QIEAV
+125 
-130 VAERKDIKLYNLSFG
+130 
-145 PKEPILDDN
+145 
-154 ISRFTYALDR
+154 LDR
-164 LTYNVEEGEI
+164 LKKIIYKIDAECANYTVNEI
-174 NPLFCTAVGNDGNR
+174 IEKFYQTTAD
-188 GEYLNRIQTPSD
+188 YSITD
-200 FFTKQI
+200 FFTQQI

-333 SFYARGMAF
+333 SFYARGMTF

-379 IINRYEKKDSPYVFP
+379 IINQYEKKDSPYLFP

-399 DGNKAYSQYEIA
+399 DENKAYSQYEIA

>member
-1 MGDIDLEPMRMVQEV
+1 MATVKVKL
-16 EGPRPAKKKMRSNIT
+16 RPST
-31 VGMFDGGIIEDH
+31 VPGKAGTIYYQ
-43 VLLKGY
+43 L
-49 AKENDVVNTTATSN
+49 T
-63 SLQHGNSVCGAILHG
+63 
-78 HLGGKTPSDEL
+78 HLRQVK
-89 KNPSVFVESF
+89 
-99 RVLPAETQITSTRDA
+99 QITTKIHLHPQDWDSNKAQITFTDSTSYLLQCKIDRD
-114 ESVHGMYETID
+114 
-125 QIEAV
+125 
-130 VAERKDIKLYNLSFG
+130 
-145 PKEPILDDN
+145 
-154 ISRFTYALDR
+154 LDR
-164 LTYNVEEGEI
+164 LKKIIYKIDAECANYTVNEI
-174 NPLFCTAVGNDGNR
+174 IEKFYQTTAD
-188 GEYLNRIQTPSD
+188 YSITD
-200 FFTKQI
+200 FFTQQI

-379 IINRYEKKDSPYVFP
+379 IINQYEKKDSPYLFP

-399 DGNKAYSQYEIA
+399 DENKAYSQYEIA

>member
-1 MGDIDLEPMRMVQEV
+1 MATVKVKL
-16 EGPRPAKKKMRSNIT
+16 RPSTVPGKAGTIYYQLTHLRQVKQITTKIHLHPKNWDSN
-31 VGMFDGGIIEDH
+31 
-43 VLLKGY
+43 
-49 AKENDVVNTTATSN
+49 N
-63 SLQHGNSVCGAILHG
+63 
-78 HLGGKTPSDEL
+78 
-89 KNPSVFVESF
+89 
-99 RVLPAETQITSTRDA
+99 TQIIFTDSTSYLLQCKIDRD
-114 ESVHGMYETID
+114 
-125 QIEAV
+125 
-130 VAERKDIKLYNLSFG
+130 
-145 PKEPILDDN
+145 
-154 ISRFTYALDR
+154 LDR
-164 LTYNVEEGEI
+164 LKKIICKMDTECANYTVNEI
-174 NPLFCTAVGNDGNR
+174 IEKFH
-188 GEYLNRIQTPSD
+188 QTNSDYTITD

-218 RNYSKTLKSLKAFMK
+218 RNYNKTLKSLKAFMK

-274 YNKAVTQKIIE
+274 YNKAVTQKIVE

-291 NVYTGVDRTR
+291 NVYTGVDKTR

-311 QLLSI
+311 QFLSI

-333 SFYARGMAF
+333 SFYTRGMAF
-342 VDIVYLKKSNIQNG
+342 VDIVFLKKSNIQNG

-370 IRIETRLQN
+370 IKIETKLQN

-423 KLLEPNINLSSYTP
+423 NFLEPNINLSSYTP

-459 GHSSEKTTLIYL
+459 GHSSERTTLIYL
-471 TKIDNS
+471 TKIENS
-477 IIDEVNKAII
+477 VIDEVNKTII

>member
-1 MGDIDLEPMRMVQEV
+1 MATVKVKL
-16 EGPRPAKKKMRSNIT
+16 RPST
-31 VGMFDGGIIEDH
+31 VPGKAGTIYYQ
-43 VLLKGY
+43 L
-49 AKENDVVNTTATSN
+49 T
-63 SLQHGNSVCGAILHG
+63 
-78 HLGGKTPSDEL
+78 HLRQVK
-89 KNPSVFVESF
+89 
-99 RVLPAETQITSTRDA
+99 QITTKIHLHPQDWDSNKAQIIFTDSTSYLLQCKIDRD
-114 ESVHGMYETID
+114 
-125 QIEAV
+125 
-130 VAERKDIKLYNLSFG
+130 
-145 PKEPILDDN
+145 
-154 ISRFTYALDR
+154 LDR
-164 LTYNVEEGEI
+164 LKKIIYKIDAECANYTVNEI
-174 NPLFCTAVGNDGNR
+174 IEKFYQTTAD
-188 GEYLNRIQTPSD
+188 YSITD
-200 FFTKQI
+200 FFTQQI

-333 SFYARGMAF
+333 SFYTRGMAF

-379 IINRYEKKDSPYVFP
+379 IINQYEKKDSPYLFP

-399 DGNKAYSQYEIA
+399 DENKAYSQYEIA

>member
-1 MGDIDLEPMRMVQEV
+1 MATVKVKL
-16 EGPRPAKKKMRSNIT
+16 RPST
-31 VGMFDGGIIEDH
+31 VPGKAGTIYYQ
-43 VLLKGY
+43 L
-49 AKENDVVNTTATSN
+49 T
-63 SLQHGNSVCGAILHG
+63 
-78 HLGGKTPSDEL
+78 HLRQVK
-89 KNPSVFVESF
+89 
-99 RVLPAETQITSTRDA
+99 QITTKIHLHPQDWDSNKAQIIFTDSTSYLLQCKIDRD
-114 ESVHGMYETID
+114 
-125 QIEAV
+125 
-130 VAERKDIKLYNLSFG
+130 
-145 PKEPILDDN
+145 
-154 ISRFTYALDR
+154 LDR
-164 LTYNVEEGEI
+164 LKKIIYKIDAECANYTVNEI
-174 NPLFCTAVGNDGNR
+174 IEKFYQTTAD
-188 GEYLNRIQTPSD
+188 YSITD
-200 FFTKQI
+200 FFTQQI

-342 VDIVYLKKSNIQNG
+342 VDIVYFKKSNIQNG

-379 IINRYEKKDSPYVFP
+379 IINQYEKKDSPYLFP

-399 DGNKAYSQYEIA
+399 DENKAYSQYEIA

>member
-1 MGDIDLEPMRMVQEV
+1 MATVKVKL
-16 EGPRPAKKKMRSNIT
+16 RPST
-31 VGMFDGGIIEDH
+31 VPGKAGTIYYQ
-43 VLLKGY
+43 L
-49 AKENDVVNTTATSN
+49 T
-63 SLQHGNSVCGAILHG
+63 
-78 HLGGKTPSDEL
+78 HLRQVK
-89 KNPSVFVESF
+89 
-99 RVLPAETQITSTRDA
+99 QITTKIHLHPQDWDSNKAQIIFTDSTSYLLQCKIDRD
-114 ESVHGMYETID
+114 
-125 QIEAV
+125 
-130 VAERKDIKLYNLSFG
+130 
-145 PKEPILDDN
+145 
-154 ISRFTYALDR
+154 LDR
-164 LTYNVEEGEI
+164 LKKIIYKIDAECANYTVNEI
-174 NPLFCTAVGNDGNR
+174 IEKFYQTTAD
-188 GEYLNRIQTPSD
+188 YSITD
-200 FFTKQI
+200 FFTQQI

-333 SFYARGMAF
+333 SFYARGMGF

-379 IINRYEKKDSPYVFP
+379 IINQYEKKDSPYLFP

-399 DGNKAYSQYEIA
+399 DENKAYSQYEIA

>member
-1 MGDIDLEPMRMVQEV
+1 MATVKVKL
-16 EGPRPAKKKMRSNIT
+16 RPSTVPGKAGTIYYQLTHLRQVKQITTKIHLHPKNWDSN
-31 VGMFDGGIIEDH
+31 
-43 VLLKGY
+43 
-49 AKENDVVNTTATSN
+49 N
-63 SLQHGNSVCGAILHG
+63 
-78 HLGGKTPSDEL
+78 
-89 KNPSVFVESF
+89 
-99 RVLPAETQITSTRDA
+99 TQIIFTDSTSYLLQCKIDRD
-114 ESVHGMYETID
+114 
-125 QIEAV
+125 
-130 VAERKDIKLYNLSFG
+130 
-145 PKEPILDDN
+145 
-154 ISRFTYALDR
+154 LDR
-164 LTYNVEEGEI
+164 LKKIICKMDTECANYTVNEI
-174 NPLFCTAVGNDGNR
+174 IEKFH
-188 GEYLNRIQTPSD
+188 QTNSDYTITD

-218 RNYSKTLKSLKAFMK
+218 HNYNKTLKSLKAFMK

-274 YNKAVTQKIIE
+274 YNKAVTQKIVE

-291 NVYTGVDRTR
+291 NVYTGVDKTR

-333 SFYARGMAF
+333 SFYTRGMAF
-342 VDIVYLKKSNIQNG
+342 VDIVFLKKSNIQNG

-370 IRIETRLQN
+370 IKIETKLQN

-423 KLLEPNINLSSYTP
+423 NFLEPNINLSSYTP

-459 GHSSEKTTLIYL
+459 GHSSERTTLIYL
-471 TKIDNS
+471 TKIENS
-477 IIDEVNKAII
+477 VIDEVNKTII

>member
-1 MGDIDLEPMRMVQEV
+1 MATVKVKLRPSTVPGKAGTIYYQLTHLRQVKQITTKIHLHPKNWDSNNTQIIFTDSTSYLLQCKIDRDLYRL
-16 EGPRPAKKKMRSNIT
+16 KKIICKMDTECANYT
-31 VGMFDGGIIEDH
+31 VNEIIEKFH
-43 VLLKGY
+43 Q
-49 AKENDVVNTTATSN
+49 TN
-63 SLQHGNSVCGAILHG
+63 SDY
-78 HLGGKTPSDEL
+78 T
-89 KNPSVFVESF
+89 
-99 RVLPAETQITSTRDA
+99 IT
-114 ESVHGMYETID
+114 
-125 QIEAV
+125 
-130 VAERKDIKLYNLSFG
+130 
-145 PKEPILDDN
+145 
-154 ISRFTYALDR
+154 
-164 LTYNVEEGEI
+164 
-174 NPLFCTAVGNDGNR
+174 
-188 GEYLNRIQTPSD
+188 D

-218 RNYSKTLKSLKAFMK
+218 RNYNKTLKSLKAFMK

-274 YNKAVTQKIIE
+274 YNKAVTQKIVE

-291 NVYTGVDRTR
+291 NVYTGVDKTR

-333 SFYARGMAF
+333 SFYTRGMAF
-342 VDIVYLKKSNIQNG
+342 VDIVFLKKSNIQNG

-370 IRIETRLQN
+370 IKIETKLQN

-423 KLLEPNINLSSYTP
+423 NFLEPNINLSSYTP

-459 GHSSEKTTLIYL
+459 GHSSERTTLIYL
-471 TKIDNS
+471 TKIENS
-477 IIDEVNKAII
+477 VIDEVNKTII

>member
-1 MGDIDLEPMRMVQEV
+1 MATVKVKL
-16 EGPRPAKKKMRSNIT
+16 RPSTVPGKAGTIYYQLTHLRQVKQITTKIHLHPKNWDSN
-31 VGMFDGGIIEDH
+31 
-43 VLLKGY
+43 
-49 AKENDVVNTTATSN
+49 N
-63 SLQHGNSVCGAILHG
+63 
-78 HLGGKTPSDEL
+78 
-89 KNPSVFVESF
+89 
-99 RVLPAETQITSTRDA
+99 TQIIFTDSTSYLLQCKIDRD
-114 ESVHGMYETID
+114 
-125 QIEAV
+125 
-130 VAERKDIKLYNLSFG
+130 
-145 PKEPILDDN
+145 
-154 ISRFTYALDR
+154 LDR
-164 LTYNVEEGEI
+164 LKKIICKMDTECANYTVNEI
-174 NPLFCTAVGNDGNR
+174 IEKFH
-188 GEYLNRIQTPSD
+188 QTNSDYTITD

-218 RNYSKTLKSLKAFMK
+218 RNYNKTLKSLKAFMK

-274 YNKAVTQKIIE
+274 YNKAVTQKIVE
-285 QTFPFK
+285 QTFTFK
-291 NVYTGVDRTR
+291 NVYTGVDKTR

-333 SFYARGMAF
+333 SFYTRGMAF
-342 VDIVYLKKSNIQNG
+342 VDIVFLKKSNIQNG

-370 IRIETRLQN
+370 IKIETKLQN

-399 DGNKAYSQYEIA
+399 DGNKAYSQYDIA

-423 KLLEPNINLSSYTP
+423 NFLEPNINLSSYTP

-459 GHSSEKTTLIYL
+459 GHSSERTTLIYL
-471 TKIDNS
+471 TKIENS
-477 IIDEVNKAII
+477 VIDEVNKTII

>member
-1 MGDIDLEPMRMVQEV
+1 MATVKVKL
-16 EGPRPAKKKMRSNIT
+16 RPST
-31 VGMFDGGIIEDH
+31 VPGKAGTIYYQ
-43 VLLKGY
+43 L
-49 AKENDVVNTTATSN
+49 T
-63 SLQHGNSVCGAILHG
+63 
-78 HLGGKTPSDEL
+78 HLRQVK
-89 KNPSVFVESF
+89 
-99 RVLPAETQITSTRDA
+99 QITTKIHLHPQDWDSNKAQIIFTDSTSYLLQCKIDRD
-114 ESVHGMYETID
+114 
-125 QIEAV
+125 
-130 VAERKDIKLYNLSFG
+130 
-145 PKEPILDDN
+145 
-154 ISRFTYALDR
+154 LDR
-164 LTYNVEEGEI
+164 LKKIIYKIDAECANYTVNEI
-174 NPLFCTAVGNDGNR
+174 IEKFYQTTAD
-188 GEYLNRIQTPSD
+188 YSITD
-200 FFTKQI
+200 FFTQQI

-379 IINRYEKKDSPYVFP
+379 IINQYEKKDSPYLFP

-399 DGNKAYSQYEIA
+399 DENKTYSQYEIA